1 MKNIVIIGASGAI
14 GRALTKLLSTK
25 YIDATIHA
33 ISRSR
38 PNALPSN
45 AMFHQVDY
53 QDETSIEQV
62 ANDTSK
68 DMPLDL
74 VLVTNGILHNDEISP
89 EKSLRD
95 LSANQIKQVL
105 QVNTI
110 VPALLAKHFLPQ
122 LNKSNRS
129 IFASISARVG
139 SISDNRLGGWY
150 AYRAS
155 KAALNMMIKTA
166 SIEIGRTNKQAIVVT
181 LHPGTVD
188 SPLSKPF
195 QGNVPEDKLFT
206 PDDAAQKLLSVL
218 KTLKPEQTGKI
229 FAWDGQEI
237 EP

>member
-1 MKNIVIIGASGAI
+1 MKNIVIIGASGTI
-14 GRALTKLLSTK
+14 GSAMTKLLSKEYTC
-25 YIDATIHA
+25 ATIHA
-33 ISRSR
+33 VSRSR
-38 PNALPSN
+38 PDALPSK
-45 AMFHQVDY
+45 AKFHQVDY
-53 QDETSIEQV
+53 QDEVTIEKV

-74 VLVTNGILHNDEISP
+74 VIITNGILHTRDISP

-95 LSANQIKQVL
+95 LSAHQIQQVF

-110 VPALLAKHFLPQ
+110 VPSMLAKHFLPK
-122 LNKSNRS
+122 LNKDNRS
-129 IFASISARVG
+129 ILASISARVG

-166 SIEIGRTNKQAIVVT
+166 AIEVSRSNKKAIVVT

-206 PDDAAQKLLSVL
+206 PDDAVQKLLSVL

-237 EP
+237 KP